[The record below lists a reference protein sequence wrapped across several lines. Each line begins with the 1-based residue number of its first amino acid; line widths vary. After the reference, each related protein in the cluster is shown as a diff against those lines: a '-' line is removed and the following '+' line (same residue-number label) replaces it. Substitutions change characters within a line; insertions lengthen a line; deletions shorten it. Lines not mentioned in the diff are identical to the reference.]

1 MKAMFIGTVSA
12 GKTTLIQKLCEE
24 KIKYDK
30 TQTVEYVNEFIDTP
44 GEYMQ
49 VRAFWCSLTV
59 TSHDADI
66 ICLVQDSTSEDCWFS
81 GGINTKFAK
90 PVLGIITK
98 IDCDAANIVLA
109 RNYLE
114 YAGCSKILC
123 VSALE
128 DKGIQELKTEMNTMV
143 KEYYNNWRNKC
154 TTNYYD

>member
-1 MKAMFIGTVSA
+1 M
-12 GKTTLIQKLCEE
+12 
-24 KIKYDK
+24 
-30 TQTVEYVNEFIDTP
+30 
-44 GEYMQ
+44 
-49 VRAFWCSLTV
+49 
-59 TSHDADI
+59 
-66 ICLVQDSTSEDCWFS
+66 
-81 GGINTKFAK
+81 
-90 PVLGIITK
+90 LGIITK
-98 IDCDAANIVLA
+98 IDCDTANIVLA